1 MSTTN
6 GVYNGK
12 SLFERRKLCFAES
25 DNKRINPY
33 DLDWVL
39 EFIRIMKSIL
49 TTYIEIKFLIRN
61 VPINFITIMY
71 ILIFLHRNFLLFVQ
85 KDLTY

>member
-1 MSTTN
+1 MFILSTTN

-25 DNKRINPY
+25 DNKIINPY
-33 DLDWVL
+33 DLDCVL

-49 TTYIEIKFLIRN
+49 TTYIEIKFLIRK
-61 VPINFITIMY
+61 VINHPV
-71 ILIFLHRNFLLFVQ
+71 LRNENNS
-85 KDLTY
+85 